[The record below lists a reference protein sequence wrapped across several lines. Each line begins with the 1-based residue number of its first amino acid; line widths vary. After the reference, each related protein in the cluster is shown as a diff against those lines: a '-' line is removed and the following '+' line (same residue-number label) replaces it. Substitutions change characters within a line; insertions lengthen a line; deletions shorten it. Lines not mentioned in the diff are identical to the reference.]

1 MPMGNWIWGIVSDKG
16 KEGERNVAFA
26 TKTGNATE
34 SLSSDVEV
42 FGSLM
47 VEWDVDIEVI
57 LVGSW
62 IGVGVCCACSAKGSG
77 EGVCRLVSSS
87 GIFVGI
93 KWGYVSRLR
102 I

>member
-1 MPMGNWIWGIVSDKG
+1 M
-16 KEGERNVAFA
+16 
-26 TKTGNATE
+26 E

-87 GIFVGI
+87 GIFVGAR
-93 KWGYVSRLR
+93 WGYVSWLR
-102 I
+102 IYGRLFLNISSLRLFCDSSISFFC